1 MDTRFLETLVTVAE
15 QQSLAKAAHR
25 LNLTP
30 AAVAQ
35 RVKALEAEFGVKLLA
50 RSGRVV
56 RPTAA
61 GFRILERARQL
72 LRDVQILRAT
82 ANAGAASGE
91 LRIGAINTAL
101 AGMLPQI
108 LQEFSER
115 YPQAALFVQPGV
127 SMDLYADVLSGKLDA
142 AIIVEPRS
150 AVPKTLLFV
159 PLRVEPMVLIAPAH
173 LAGSDPV
180 AVLSSQPFI
189 RYDRNNWG
197 GRLADESLR
206 LTGVAPQERYELDSL
221 EAITVMVARGL
232 GVSIIPD
239 WAPPWPA
246 GIDIVKLQMPAGS
259 PPRTVGLAASRVS
272 PSQTLIGA
280 LVSVSTEVGRRQGDL
295 LAV

>member
-1 MDTRFLETLVTVAE
+1 
-15 QQSLAKAAHR
+15 
-25 LNLTP
+25 
-30 AAVAQ
+30 
-35 RVKALEAEFGVKLLA
+35 
-50 RSGRVV
+50 
-56 RPTAA
+56 
-61 GFRILERARQL
+61 
-72 LRDVQILRAT
+72 
-82 ANAGAASGE
+82 
-91 LRIGAINTAL
+91 
-101 AGMLPQI
+101 
-108 LQEFSER
+108 
-115 YPQAALFVQPGV
+115 
-127 SMDLYADVLSGKLDA
+127 
-142 AIIVEPRS
+142 
-150 AVPKTLLFV
+150 
-159 PLRVEPMVLIAPAH
+159 MVLIAPAH